1 MNRTPNPGKP
11 LKRRTEPRLALVVVV
26 SLLVHALLLGGV
38 HWLFPGFLESTH
50 TDDAQPVT
58 IRIDLPDPVP
68 PPPPP
73 TPELSGQIVDI
84 APTPDLARPEVAEF
98 LAEDDQVA
106 ETETRTERYRIN
118 PEVLHHQYSE
128 EDKLEF
134 EDLTNLDAVEPS
146 TGAQI
151 GNDRFDPSED
161 GSLAALPSPFQVTN
175 KEGLQKPVPAS
186 HRASVFTGAPN
197 NDLLD
202 LPIAERLALN
212 THKIQF
218 AGYLNRIRRLVN
230 FYWNQN
236 LQNLPASAQARL
248 DRPSYETLVNVIL
261 DDSGALESVEIT
273 RTSGSRY
280 LDAAVVRAF
289 RIAGPFPNPPVQLV
303 ASDGR
308 VYLPDFDFN
317 VRMGQARAH
326 YQGVDPRS
334 GVRFPGILKS
344 SR

>member
-1 MNRTPNPGKP
+1 MQKQKSTGQRKSG
-11 LKRRTEPRLALVVVV
+11 LVGLILVSVVLHVLGLLVVQ
-26 SLLVHALLLGGV
+26 
-38 HWLFPGFLESTH
+38 WLYPGMLTGNLDEESQ
-50 TDDAQPVT
+50 AVT
-58 IRIDLPDPVP
+58 IHIDLPEPIP

-73 TPELSGQIVDI
+73 PPELTGQIVDI
-84 APTPDLARPEVAEF
+84 APTPASERPEDADF

-106 ETETRTERYRIN
+106 EQETRTERYRIN
-118 PEVLHHQYSE
+118 PEVLHHEYSE

-146 TGAQI
+146 TGAQV
-151 GNDRFDPSED
+151 GNDRFDPEED

-175 KEGLQKPVPAS
+175 KDGLQKPVPAS
-186 HRASVFTGAPN
+186 HKQSVFTGAPN

-202 LPIAERLALN
+202 LPVADRLALN
-212 THKIQF
+212 AHKIQF

-261 DDSGALESVEIT
+261 DDSGALESVEVT
-273 RTSGSRY
+273 RTSGSRF

-289 RIAGPFPNPPVQLV
+289 RIAGPFPNPPAQLI

-326 YQGVDPRS
+326 YQGVDPRA
-334 GVRFPGILKS
+334 GVRFPGILKAS
-344 SR
+344 P